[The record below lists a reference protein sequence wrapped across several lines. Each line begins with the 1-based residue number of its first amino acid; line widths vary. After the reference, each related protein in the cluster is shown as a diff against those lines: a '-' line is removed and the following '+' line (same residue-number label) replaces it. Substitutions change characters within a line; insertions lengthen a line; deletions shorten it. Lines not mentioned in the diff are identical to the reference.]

1 MKWEMNS
8 TELNELKTEIGSR
21 DIIIIDESSFIGING
36 LCVFENALRQVGQKD
51 KLWGGFFIIYC
62 GDFNQLKSVGDLEMY
77 KPEQEDT
84 IENMLIHND
93 IIEDELNGEI
103 NIAKIDEEVM
113 NKQYDEMVD
122 LNGEQAD
129 KELDENEMD
138 GYDKAKAKINKYNK
152 KERLKVKLKV
162 ALERYYSELFP
173 SMHKYCFELYKSER

>member
-1 MKWEMNS
+1 
-8 TELNELKTEIGSR
+8 
-21 DIIIIDESSFIGING
+21 
-36 LCVFENALRQVGQKD
+36 
-51 KLWGGFFIIYC
+51 
-62 GDFNQLKSVGDLEMY
+62 
-77 KPEQEDT
+77 
-84 IENMLIHND
+84 MLIHND